1 MNQNDFRAE
10 FEINE
15 ADMRLQ
21 WQFTA
26 FLSKVVHHARCD
38 YLRKERRN
46 QARMVSQDTD
56 NKSMAENTADP
67 KAQERLERILER
79 DLINRQ
85 IVRLTLRER
94 QALLLV
100 CVEEFTLKQAAQKM
114 GVSVGRVEQLKNA
127 ALKKLKKALQEE
139 DV

>member
-38 YLRKERRN
+38 YLRKEQRN
-46 QARMVSQDTD
+46 RARMVSQDTD

-67 KAQERLERILER
+67 KAQERLEGDYKQHKMNGI
-79 DLINRQ
+79 Q
-85 IVRLTLRER
+85 RLTEKMICKNFPNRENR
-94 QALLLV
+94 RIPAGV
-100 CVEEFTLKQAAQKM
+100 GGGRRIVAQC
-114 GVSVGRVEQLKNA
+114 
-127 ALKKLKKALQEE
+127 
-139 DV
+139 